1 MINSDLNRTPVEKHI
16 AEVVIVEAVSIN
28 PVTVVRHG
36 VKVVIVAGGSE
47 VCEMANNEVKR
58 GPAGSLIEVYM
69 TDRNKKNA
77 EGWLGDF
84 SDRRAAEKVDR

>member
-28 PVTVVRHG
+28 PVTVVKHG

-47 VCEMANNEVKR
+47 VPTVESTLFYSSNSGR
-58 GPAGSLIEVYM
+58 G
-69 TDRNKKNA
+69 
-77 EGWLGDF
+77 
-84 SDRRAAEKVDR
+84 